1 MGKIT
6 ENITN
11 TVSNIY
17 INDIKYIL
25 FSWAPL
31 TQPYMVADTKTWIEL
46 NNQHAFFLS
55 YLGYTDL
62 YITNER
68 PQIGYKWGT
77 KS

>member
-1 MGKIT
+1 MGKIAK
-6 ENITN
+6 NITN

-17 INDIKYIL
+17 INDIKCIL

-31 TQPYMVADTKTWIEL
+31 TQSYMVADTKAWIEL
-46 NNQHAFFLS
+46 NNQHAFLS

-62 YITNER
+62 YKTNES
-68 PQIGYKWGT
+68 PQIGYKCGT